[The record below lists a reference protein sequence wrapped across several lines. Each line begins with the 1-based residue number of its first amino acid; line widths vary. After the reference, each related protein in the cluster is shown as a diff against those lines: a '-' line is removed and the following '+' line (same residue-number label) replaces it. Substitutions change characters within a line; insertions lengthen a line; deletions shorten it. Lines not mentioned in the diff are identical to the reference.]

1 MPIVEDDDEP
11 KAPDTLEKLDEKQKR
26 RRQRALLNLNGTKTP
41 LGNQAVS
48 SQSGR
53 KKFHVKDNDG

>member
-26 RRQRALLNLNGTKTP
+26 RRRQALLNLNGTKTP
-41 LGNQAVS
+41 LVNQAAS

-53 KKFHVKDNDG
+53 KTLCVKDNDE